1 MFVSPVNF
9 LSYFIMFISIYFI
22 GIVLLSKSK
31 RAYLG
36 SILPI
41 IFLGISIYNFLKPM
55 LVYNPYPTMREGIY
69 MTFFGGLSIVGFI
82 IFGIVRYRSRR
93 NNKKSGW

>member
-1 MFVSPVNF
+1 MFVSPVIF
-9 LSYFIMFISIYFI
+9 LSYFIMFIGIYFI

-93 NNKKSGW
+93 NNKKSG

>member
-1 MFVSPVNF
+1 MFVSPVIF

-93 NNKKSGW
+93 NNKKSG